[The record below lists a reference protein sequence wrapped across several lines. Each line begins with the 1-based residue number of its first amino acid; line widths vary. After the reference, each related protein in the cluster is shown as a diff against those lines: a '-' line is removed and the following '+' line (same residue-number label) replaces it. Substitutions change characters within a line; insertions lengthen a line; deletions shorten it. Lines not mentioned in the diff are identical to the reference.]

1 MKFLGALVLCL
12 CLPGLAFAQRSGA
25 SFGGGS
31 STTGMTNG
39 GGGGG
44 AAAGGGG
51 GGASLIHTPA
61 TDFKYPAGRN
71 DSSYVPSGFVP
82 FSQAVADAKA
92 APAEGTF
99 LPFEKAVEAGREAN
113 EPMPSLGEFA
123 REERARREHKQATN

>member
-1 MKFLGALVLCL
+1 MKLLGALVLCF

-31 STTGMTNG
+31 SSTSMSSG

-51 GGASLIHTPA
+51 GTALIHTPA
-61 TDFKYPAGRN
+61 TQFKYPSGRN
-71 DSSYVPSGFVP
+71 DGSYVPSGFVS
-82 FSQAVADAKA
+82 FSEAVADAKT
-92 APAEGTF
+92 APAEGSF

-123 REERARREHKQATN
+123 REERARREHKPATN